1 VFDSGATTMGLSST
15 NRIEMPKL
23 HAKHSVCV
31 NQDYPEVELVDM
43 IMYGKGGGIC
53 KENHTQG

>member
-1 VFDSGATTMGLSST
+1 MGLSST

-43 IMYGKGGGIC
+43 IMYGKGGGGIC